1 MSECFGASPQSH
13 RDGSCARL
21 RPHTAGVISRPAST
35 AALVLF
41 IAFACNMVGRGV
53 ADSFMVFVLPLSEE
67 FGWKRAQVSSVY
79 SAFLVVTGLAAPL
92 TGMLIDRWG
101 PRVVYPLG
109 MLLLASACLVSANL
123 SSLWQFQLCI
133 GIMAGLGVSM
143 LGMVP
148 ASMLISRWFRD
159 RMSTAMGVAYAGFGT
174 GTIVV
179 VPIAQRSIELQGWR
193 DTYTAMGVATLVLI
207 PLLLL
212 LPWRRIAGERPSKA
226 RTETPPL
233 AARAALMQAVRTR
246 EYWQIVQ
253 LFAFTSITT
262 FSVITQVVPFLVQ
275 SGLSP
280 LAAASAFGTAGLLSI
295 FGIMTSGWAA
305 DRFGF
310 RVAATASFVATFLGI
325 VSLLAFSWTPAPW
338 LVIAFVICFGSALGA
353 RGPIVSSLAAR
364 HFGGPTFAT
373 IYGTMFACM
382 SISGALGAFIA
393 GWLYDVTGG
402 YRAGLFFSMATVL
415 VAAAPFWTSRPIT
428 EARLR

>member
-1 MSECFGASPQSH
+1 M
-13 RDGSCARL
+13 
-21 RPHTAGVISRPAST
+21 ST
-35 AALVLF
+35 AAVVLVL
-41 IAFACNMVGRGV
+41 AFACNVVGRGV
-53 ADSFMVFVLPLSEE
+53 ADSFMVFVLPLSQE

-92 TGMLIDRWG
+92 TGLLIDRRG

-109 MLLLASACLVSANL
+109 LVLLGTACLIAANL
-123 SSLWQFQLCI
+123 SRLWQFQLCI
-133 GIMAGLGVSM
+133 GIMAGFGVSM

-148 ASMLISRWFRD
+148 ASMLISRWFRE

-179 VPIAQRSIELQGWR
+179 VPLAQRSIELQGWR
-193 DTYTAMGVATLVLI
+193 DTYTLMGTVTLALL

-212 LPWRRIAGERPSKA
+212 MPWRRIAGDRGPRQKA
-226 RTETPPL
+226 PL
-233 AARAALMQAVRTR
+233 VSAPAQASLAKAVRTR
-246 EYWQIVQ
+246 PYWQIVQ
-253 LFAFTSITT
+253 LFSFTSITT
-262 FSVITQVVPFLVQ
+262 FSVITQVVPFLVE

-295 FGIMTSGWAA
+295 VGIMVSGWAA

-310 RVAATASFVATFLGI
+310 RRAATASFVATFLGI

-338 LVIAFVICFGSALGA
+338 LVIAFVICFGSAMGA

-364 HFGGPTFAT
+364 HFGGSAFAT
-373 IYGTMFACM
+373 IYGTMFAWM
-382 SISGALGAFIA
+382 SVSGALGAFIA

-415 VAAAPFWTSRPIT
+415 VAMAPFWTSRPIT